1 MKKVIFI
8 SALAIAAAVSCNKS
22 EIVDTK
28 FNEQISFETYTGR
41 DAMTK
46 AAVTDKENLTQVFV
60 YGYYTGTEKWGTGT
74 EANLWSPMTLSC
86 DNGACTVSEAD
97 KRYWTNDTDQYT
109 FLAYAPAVVEN
120 VLTVIAENG
129 KNPTITYNVPT
140 TLADQKDLLYAVPQI
155 NRTKDNGTV
164 ALQMKHALARLTVK
178 AKVSAA
184 EPFEYHI
191 KEVSITGA
199 FNTTGTLVLANQT
212 EDACTWA
219 TATPAA
225 TAPKYEFLPYNA
237 YLAKDN
243 QSKAL
248 PTEDYDYAGANN
260 YLMMIPTTFS
270 DAKETVGEGEEAKE
284 VYTNAA
290 TLTVKYTTY
299 YRAGDLESA
308 EYTKTFPVTTAFE
321 AGKAY
326 SINLE
331 FIQATNNEINFTV
344 DVTGWDETHDKNTT
358 TITPAN

>member
-8 SALAIAAAVSCNKS
+8 SALAIAAAVSCTKS
-22 EIVDTK
+22 DIVDTK

-46 AAVTDKENLTQVFV
+46 ASVTDKENLTQVFV
-60 YGYYTGTEKWGTGT
+60 YGYYTGTEGWGTGT

-86 DNGACTVSEAD
+86 NNGACTVSDAD

-120 VLTVIAENG
+120 VLTVDAENG

-140 TLADQKDLLYAVPQI
+140 TLAAQKDLLYAVPQK
-155 NRTKDNGTV
+155 NRTKGTDGTV

-178 AKVSAA
+178 AKVSAP

-237 YLAKDN
+237 YAPEGN
-243 QSKAL
+243 ASKAL
-248 PTEDYDYAGANN
+248 PTSYFDYSGTTQTVAGTN
-260 YLMMIPTTFS
+260 YLMMIPTDFS
-270 DAKETVGEGEEAKE
+270 KKTGEGDSA
-284 VYTNAA
+284 VYTETA

-299 YRAGDLESA
+299 YRAGKLESA
-308 EYTKTFPVTTAFE
+308 EYTKTFKVNTNFE

-326 SINLE
+326 SINLD
-331 FIQATNNEINFTV
+331 FIQATNNEIKFTV
-344 DVTGWDETHDKNTT
+344 DVTDWGTETTA
-358 TITPAN
+358 TIEKAN